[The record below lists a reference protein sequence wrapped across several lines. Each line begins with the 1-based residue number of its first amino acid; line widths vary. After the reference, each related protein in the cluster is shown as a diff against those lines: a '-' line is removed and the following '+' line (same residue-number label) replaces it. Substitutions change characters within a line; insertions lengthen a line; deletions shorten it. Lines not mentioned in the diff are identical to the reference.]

1 MSMTI
6 FLLAARYDGRP
17 AVELSEIADMFG
29 LGKDEA
35 IKRAGKRT
43 LPVTCFRMADSQKAP
58 WMVRLDDLALHID
71 QQRDAARN
79 NNERI
84 NSF

>member
-17 AVELSEIADMFG
+17 AVELAEVADMFG
-29 LGKDEA
+29 LGRDEA
-35 IKRAGKRT
+35 IKRAGKHM
-43 LPVTCFRMADSQKAP
+43 LPITCFRMTDSQKAP

-71 QQRDAARN
+71 HQRDAARDN
-79 NNERI
+79 DERI